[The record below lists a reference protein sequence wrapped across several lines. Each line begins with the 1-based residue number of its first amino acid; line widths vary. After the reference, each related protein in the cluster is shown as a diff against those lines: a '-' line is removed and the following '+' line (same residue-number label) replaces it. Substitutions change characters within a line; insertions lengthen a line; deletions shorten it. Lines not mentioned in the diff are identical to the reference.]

1 METGQRALLNMDE
14 HRTRPAEGPQSLGN
28 VVSRLIAL
36 RGYGQTGAQRQL
48 ALLWKDAAGAEIS
61 RRTKVLGV
69 RNGTL
74 LIGVG
79 NSALLSELT
88 AFHRHELL
96 QKVRDADH
104 DGLIRDLKFR
114 LRGDLSVDEQP

>member
-1 METGQRALLNMDE
+1 MDE

-28 VVSRLIAL
+28 IVSRLIAL

-48 ALLWKDAAGAEIS
+48 AQLWRDAAGTEVS
-61 RRTKVLGV
+61 RKTKVLGV

-79 NSALLSELT
+79 NSALLSELA
-88 AFHRHELL
+88 AFHRQELL
-96 QKVRDADH
+96 RKVREADR
-104 DGLIRDLKFR
+104 DGLIRELKFR
-114 LRGDLSVDEQP
+114 LRGDLNVEEQS